1 MAGNYQYISS
11 SSSEQF
17 HSMAPESGS
26 EGTLTET
33 LEQELNGVALV
44 PLDGRPDLQD
54 LPALGEPEVR
64 VLLEHRP
71 HLLLQSAPFLPSSN
85 HTYMSASAMQVIGGA
100 HNITDTH
107 GRSQILTSSWTQRKW
122 TERQNLLFSTVAP
135 GIGAVLAVSA
145 RYACS
150 KEIQEKLL
158 RTRVCRKEKKKFSST
173 TVR

>member
-44 PLDGRPDLQD
+44 PLDGRPDLED
-54 LPALGEPEVR
+54 LPALGEAEVR

-71 HLLLQSAPFLPSSN
+71 DLLLQSAPFLPRILHACVSYYARRRRTTLPFRACARR
-85 HTYMSASAMQVIGGA
+85 H
-100 HNITDTH
+100 
-107 GRSQILTSSWTQRKW
+107 ILTSSWTQRKW

-145 RYACS
+145 RYTCREEVAD
-150 KEIQEKLL
+150 
-158 RTRVCRKEKKKFSST
+158 RARVMLAN
-173 TVR
+173 